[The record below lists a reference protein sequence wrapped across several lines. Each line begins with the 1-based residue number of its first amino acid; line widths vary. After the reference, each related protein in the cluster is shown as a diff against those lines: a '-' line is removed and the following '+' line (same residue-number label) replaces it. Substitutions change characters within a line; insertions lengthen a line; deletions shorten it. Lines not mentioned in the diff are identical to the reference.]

1 MYLNATGKRL
11 PALQLM
17 TCMEG
22 SERRY
27 EKDRKTKICRSAVYK
42 KRDKEYDYLCDDK
55 SIREGDTVI
64 VEGIDGETK
73 VKVCKIFEREEIKS
87 EITESFYKS
96 VIRKC

>member
-1 MYLNATGKRL
+1 
-11 PALQLM
+11 
-17 TCMEG
+17 MEG

-42 KRDKEYDYLCDDK
+42 NGKEYDYLCDDK

-87 EITESFYKS
+87 EIPESFYKS
-96 VIRKC
+96 VIKKC